1 MLYTVQNFCHY
12 VESDLNALIEEIAG
26 ISRNV
31 SDEEKKAYRASYPV
45 VASMLAKAMK
55 KNPSLGNVNI
65 STMNMAL
72 EYKLPAASAW
82 CDLVLL
88 GDGKN
93 DKQQVVVI
101 E

>member
-1 MLYTVQNFCHY
+1 
-12 VESDLNALIEEIAG
+12 
-26 ISRNV
+26 
-31 SDEEKKAYRASYPV
+31 
-45 VASMLAKAMK
+45 
-55 KNPSLGNVNI
+55 
-65 STMNMAL
+65 MAL